1 MGTKIATCC
10 YCGTRAALVLRGEG
24 RHELSCA
31 SCGAP
36 LHLMKN
42 LPVEALRHSGPAPAP
57 ATGPVTG
64 SATGPVPR
72 NRPVTPQIDWSR
84 AVQGIAGAG
93 LKGARKPKK
102 RKSTMRWLARE
113 IRDLVED
120 VFD

>member
-42 LPVEALRHSGPAPAP
+42 LPVDALRHHVPAP
-57 ATGPVTG
+57 ATGP
-64 SATGPVPR
+64 ATGPAPR
-72 NRPVTPQIDWSR
+72 NRPVPPQIDWSR
-84 AVQGIAGAG
+84 AVQGIAAVG